1 MKQDRLTRINRLLQ
15 ETLAEK
21 LSLVKD
27 PRVARPAV
35 LSVVA
40 VRTSPD
46 LRHAKI
52 YLSIAGDE
60 GVRREALA
68 GLSNARGFLRGEVGR
83 AVRLRYTPELHF
95 FVDDTMDRAAHIE
108 GLLREIANGRS
119 SAPDEPRGV
128 GEPEGRTGASCAPGN
143 GRSSASGEEH
153 VEE

>member
-27 PRVARPAV
+27 PRVSRPAV

-46 LRHAKI
+46 LRHARV
-52 YLSIAGDE
+52 YLSIAGDDE
-60 GVRREALA
+60 VQREALA
-68 GLSNARGFLRGEVGR
+68 GLSHARGFLRGEVGR

-95 FVDDTMDRAAHIE
+95 FVDDTIERAAHIE
-108 GLLREIANGRS
+108 GLLREIADEA
-119 SAPDEPRGV
+119 APDPAV
-128 GEPEGRTGASCAPGN
+128 GEPEAADGEGALGDGRRAESEQGT
-143 GRSSASGEEH
+143 EH
-153 VEE
+153 VDE